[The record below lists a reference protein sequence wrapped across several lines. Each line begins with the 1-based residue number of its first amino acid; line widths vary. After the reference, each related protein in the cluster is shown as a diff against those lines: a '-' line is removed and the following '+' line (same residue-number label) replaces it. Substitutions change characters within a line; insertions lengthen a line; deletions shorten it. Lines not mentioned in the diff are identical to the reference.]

1 MTCPMCGNRF
11 DGMFDLWC
19 RCTRADWDR
28 YDAEQKAEKAEKAEK
43 AKQAEAEAEKAE
55 QKLKE
60 EGIALFHEAAALV
73 AEDIHQLFMEASDP
87 NRFPG

>member
-1 MTCPMCGNRF
+1 MTCPMCGDRY
-11 DGMFDLWC
+11 DGMFGTYC

-28 YDAEQKAEKAEKAEK
+28 YEQEQAEKAEQKRKE
-43 AKQAEAEAEKAE
+43 EEAE

-60 EGIALFHEAAALV
+60 EGIALFHEAILLV
-73 AEDIHQLFMEASDP
+73 AEDLHELFMEVSDP